1 VAVGQR
7 VVGVVI
13 SVGGLRELSEGGV
26 LVVILPVRDS
36 CTLEATRSASAT
48 DCLTVSKTRSAASL
62 LGLLLQKRSRAK
74 LYLCVTK
81 RLYFIFKVYSSSD
94 LWSKRKATTPYRPRR
109 PAHKLRR
116 THHGAPDLFHHD
128 SPRVCRYLGCRPCC
142 LPPRVLG
149 PRRRAQRARRSV
161 AAGGGVQGGAN
172 GGEGL
177 SEDPAAAGGMRR
189 KTSGWRGIEGGVGT

>member
-13 SVGGLRELSEGGV
+13 SVGGLRGLSEGGV

-81 RLYFIFKVYSSSD
+81 RLYFIFFIFKVYSSHH
-94 LWSKRKATTPYRPRR
+94 LTYGVKEKHNTPVALPALRPQTTTHTPWRPPPPTS
-109 PAHKLRR
+109 PARMPTPGLSI
-116 THHGAPDLFHHD
+116 AL
-128 SPRVCRYLGCRPCC
+128 SPSPSS
-142 LPPRVLG
+142 G
-149 PRRRAQRARRSV
+149 PSSPL
-161 AAGGGVQGGAN
+161 AA
-172 GGEGL
+172 GL
-177 SEDPAAAGGMRR
+177 SERGGWQGCAR
-189 KTSGWRGIEGGVGT
+189 WRARG